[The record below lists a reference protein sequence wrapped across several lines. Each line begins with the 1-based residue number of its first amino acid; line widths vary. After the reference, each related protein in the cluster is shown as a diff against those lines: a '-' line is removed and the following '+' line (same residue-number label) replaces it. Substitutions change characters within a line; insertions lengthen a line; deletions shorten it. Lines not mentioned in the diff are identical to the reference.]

1 MSIFSYSIKN
11 TVDGKITKGA
21 LEADSKEK
29 AIELLRGQNGVIL
42 SLKENRSKRGM
53 TKHGHVK
60 TDELVIFSRQLTTLI
75 ESGIPVVG
83 AMDILVD
90 QVTNPYFKSILSLIS
105 RDLKSGMPFAPA
117 LAKHPKVFPEIYISM
132 VEAAETSGNLP
143 QILDRVSVY
152 MEKSSAL
159 TKKIISS
166 MVYPGVVLAMT
177 VIMTSFLLLKI
188 VPTFQELY
196 GSLGA
201 SLPLPTQ
208 ILITLSN
215 LLKNYILFVVSG
227 IVFSVISV
235 KKYIATPKGKKQYHA
250 FLIKL
255 PIIGDIFKKISI
267 AKFARTFATLV
278 KSGVPITSTLDIVAK
293 TSGNKLIEE
302 AVLSAKKSIQEGIPL
317 SKPLE
322 ESGLFPPM
330 VTRMIAVGER
340 SGKLEFMLTKIAQFY
355 EEQTDAVI
363 AGLASVIE
371 PLLIVVLGLV
381 VGAVVIALFLPM
393 IEISQIVAHSG

>member
-1 MSIFSYSIKN
+1 MSVFSYTIK
-11 TVDGKITKGA
+11 VAGGKVTKGS

-29 AIELLRGQNGVIL
+29 ALDFLHAQGGIIL
-42 SLKENRSKRGM
+42 SLTESKSKKSGR
-53 TKHGHVK
+53 KHGSVK

-90 QVTNPYFKSILSLIS
+90 QTTNPFFKNVLSAIS
-105 RDLKSGMPFAPA
+105 RDLKGGTPYAPA
-117 LAKHPKVFPEIYISM
+117 LAKYPRVFPEIYVSM

-143 QILDRVSVY
+143 AILDRLSVY
-152 MEKSSAL
+152 LEKMSSL
-159 TKKIISS
+159 KKKIISS
-166 MVYPGVVLAMT
+166 LIYPAIVLLMT
-177 VIMTSFLLLKI
+177 AIMTTFLLLKI
-188 VPTFQELY
+188 VPTFRDLY

-201 SLPLPTQ
+201 TLPLPTQ
-208 ILITLSN
+208 ILMNVADI
-215 LLKNYILFVVSG
+215 LKNYFFI
-227 IVFSVISV
+227 IVLSIAGGTFAI
-235 KKYIATPKGKKQYHA
+235 KKYIATPKGKKQYHT
-250 FLIKL
+250 LLMKM

-267 AKFARTFATLV
+267 SRFSRTFATLV

-302 AVLSAKKSIQEGIPL
+302 AVISAKKSIQEGVPL

-330 VTRMIAVGER
+330 VVKMVAVGER
-340 SGKLEFMLTKIAQFY
+340 SGKLEFMLGKIAQFY

-363 AGLASVIE
+363 SGLASIIE
-371 PLLIVVLGLV
+371 PLLIVFLGIV
-381 VGAVVIALFLPM
+381 VGSIVVALFLP
-393 IEISQIVAHSG
+393 IIQISEIVAHSA